1 MATRDTVQKTSKY
14 SQIFMPIAWGFVI
27 VISSF
32 IFLYVGYWM
41 DNKLSTEPAFMLG
54 LFFLAIFLSVGRL
67 YWDVWQNRFE
77 SPITDAVSVQEG
89 AGVAPYDDAAEQA
102 AAEQEL
108 LQGEKILYQIMQ
120 GSTIPTFVIN
130 KDHIVT
136 HWNKAIER
144 LTGYSADEIVGT
156 NRHWKAFYDGEKP
169 IMADLIVDKVQE
181 ENIEQYYGKK
191 GRKSRLI
198 DGAFEA
204 EDFFL
209 HMGDRG
215 RWLYFTGAPI
225 VGADGSI
232 IGAIETLWD
241 TTDTKMLQD
250 ERVKHIHQL
259 SSLWK
264 ITSALSETLD
274 LDETLNAAVHGIIEN
289 LDVDSV
295 VIYLKDDDS
304 GFRVACSAGYSEN
317 LYQSGS
323 MPGPESAVTE
333 VVKSNEKIILEGVV
347 ADEAPYT
354 EFLSGERLRS
364 AAYIPLTSKGGV
376 FGVIGI
382 SSHSSGR
389 FTEDDKSLLAII
401 SNRIAVAIENAS
413 LHQET
418 KKFGQFLELK
428 VQQKTAKL
436 EESYQEIQL
445 SEEKYRTM
453 FDADPNPIII
463 ADRETLRILDVN
475 ATALE
480 CYGYSRD
487 EFLALSFCDLGF
499 QKDEELVEGVKTISL
514 NQSTFYPKRV
524 HKKKN
529 GESFYVNVHI
539 RSVRFMGRDSLIAT
553 TPDVTENV
561 EKESQLIQASKMAT
575 LGTMASGIAH
585 EINQPLNVIQV
596 CSDYFMK
603 MIKKG
608 ETIDEEDFYA
618 MAEEIERNVQ
628 RAAQTI
634 THMKDF
640 SRQSEVESDQLNI
653 NRPIN
658 DVFKILGQQLRI
670 HGIDVTMDLADNLPS
685 IVADHNRLE
694 QVFINLVTNARDAL
708 DEKESQNGSQD
719 WNKILK
725 IKSCV
730 EGDHVVVTVYDNG
743 IGIPEEIRDKIFEPF
758 FTTKDVGKGTGLGM
772 SISYGII
779 KDYNGTIDVE
789 SDPGNG
795 TTFTLTFPIGNRV
808 TS

>member
-14 SQIFMPIAWGFVI
+14 NQIFMPIAWGFII

-32 IFLYVGYWM
+32 VFLYVGYWM

-67 YWDVWQNRFE
+67 YWDVWQKRFE
-77 SPITDAVSVQEG
+77 SPITGAISPQERAVV
-89 AGVAPYDDAAEQA
+89 VTYDDAAEQA

-130 KDHIVT
+130 KDHMVT

-156 NRHWKAFYDGEKP
+156 NKHWKAFYDGEKP
-169 IMADLIVDKVQE
+169 IIADLIVDKVQE

-198 DGAFEA
+198 EGAFEA
-204 EDFFL
+204 EDFFM

-295 VIYLKDDDS
+295 VIYLKDDDA

-317 LYQSGS
+317 PYQTGS
-323 MPGPESAVTE
+323 MPGLESAVTE
-333 VVKSNEKIILEGVV
+333 VVKRNEKIILEGVI
-347 ADEAPYT
+347 ADEAPYS
-354 EFLSGERLRS
+354 EFNSSEGLLS

-413 LHQET
+413 LHRET

-480 CYGYSRD
+480 CYGYSRSD
-487 EFLALSFCDLGF
+487 FLALSFCDLGF
-499 QKDEELVEGVKTISL
+499 QTDHELVDGVKAISL

-524 HKKKN
+524 HRKKN
-529 GESFYVNVHI
+529 GEPFYVNVHI

-608 ETIDEEDFYA
+608 ETIDEEDFYT

-640 SRQSEVESDQLNI
+640 SRQSEVESDQLDI
-653 NRPIN
+653 NRPIT

-670 HGIDVTMDLADNLPS
+670 HGIDVTMDLADNLPP

-708 DEKESQNGSQD
+708 DEKEAQSGGQD
-719 WNKILK
+719 WDKILN

-730 EGDHVVVTVYDNG
+730 EGDHVAVTVYDNG

-779 KDYNGTIDVE
+779 KDYSGTIDVE
-789 SDPGNG
+789 SDPGKG
-795 TTFTLTFPIGNRV
+795 TSFTITFPIAH
-808 TS
+808 TTA

>member
-27 VISSF
+27 VVSSF
-32 IFLYVGYWM
+32 IFLYVGYWV

-67 YWDVWQNRFE
+67 YWDVWNDRFE
-77 SPITDAVSVQEG
+77 LPLTDAVPAKERAV
-89 AGVAPYDDAAEQA
+89 VAPYDEAAEQA
-102 AAEQEL
+102 VAEQEL

-130 KDHIVT
+130 KDHMVT
-136 HWNKAIER
+136 HWNKAIEQ
-144 LTGYSADEIVGT
+144 LTGYNADEIVGT
-156 NRHWKAFYDGEKP
+156 NKHWKAFYDGEKP

-198 DGAFEA
+198 KGAFEA

-274 LDETLNAAVHGIIEN
+274 LDETLNAAAHGVIEN

-295 VIYLKDDDS
+295 VIYLKDDNSD
-304 GFRVACSAGYSEN
+304 FRVACSAGYSEN
-317 LYQSGS
+317 QYQTGN
-323 MPGPESAVTE
+323 MTGPESAVTE
-333 VVKSNEKIILEGVV
+333 VVKRNEKIILEGVV

-354 EFLSGERLRS
+354 EFNSGEGLRS
-364 AAYIPLTSKGGV
+364 AAYIPLTSKGGA

-480 CYGYSRD
+480 YYGYSRD
-487 EFLALSFCDLGF
+487 EFLAMSFCDLEF
-499 QKDEELVEGVKTISL
+499 QADHELIEGVKTISL
-514 NQSTFYPKRV
+514 NHSTFYPKRV
-524 HKKKN
+524 HKKKD
-529 GESFYVNVHI
+529 GEPFYVNVHI

-653 NRPIN
+653 NRPIT

-670 HGIDVTMDLADNLPS
+670 HGIDVTMDLADDLPP

-708 DEKESQNGSQD
+708 DEKEAQSDGQD

-730 EGDHVVVTVYDNG
+730 EDDHVVVTVYDNG
-743 IGIPEEIRDKIFEPF
+743 IGIPEDIRDKVFEPF

-779 KDYNGTIDVE
+779 KDYSGTIDVE
-789 SDPGNG
+789 SNPGNG
-795 TTFTLTFPIGNRV
+795 TTFTITFPIAHA